1 MNSFIYIDG
10 IVLWALVA
18 ILLMV
23 IITWVIVICA
33 YMRAEKD
40 NYILKTR
47 NRRLMRELS
56 ATQDKLYKKNFKVP
70 DIEVIS
76 LSEQGEK

>member
-18 ILLMV
+18 IFLMV
-23 IITWVIVICA
+23 LITLVIIICA

-47 NRRLMRELS
+47 NRRLKRELS
-56 ATQDKLYKKNFKVP
+56 ITQDELYKKNFKVP
-70 DIEVIS
+70 EVDADV
-76 LSEQGEK
+76 

>member
-23 IITWVIVICA
+23 IITLVIVICA